1 MSTNLE
7 IMELV
12 LAKIYLVFVFGI
24 LLTLSAFLISWIQL
38 RQNLEKRLFFI
49 QKIQDNSYINKF
61 KLGQLYLRKNLYKK
75 AIEEFRNCFNLW
87 DKNDRLGMSSLFN
100 TIGYTYFL
108 LSEFELAIYY
118 YTIAL
123 EIAPDNIICLENLFY
138 LYKVQNNIEKVNL
151 VAQRILE
158 FDTKYSKSSEI
169 KEVLEKMIRDRN
181 SRI

>member
-75 AIEEFRNCFNLW
+75 AIELH
-87 DKNDRLGMSSLFN
+87 
-100 TIGYTYFL
+100 
-108 LSEFELAIYY
+108 
-118 YTIAL
+118 
-123 EIAPDNIICLENLFY
+123 PII
-138 LYKVQNNIEKVNL
+138 LYV
-151 VAQRILE
+151 
-158 FDTKYSKSSEI
+158 
-169 KEVLEKMIRDRN
+169 
-181 SRI
+181 